1 MDAAIAR
8 LRIPVAVVLA
18 ASLVGGCTSDPV
30 PSPPAPPTIQAIGIL
45 AEEHIA
51 DPNRTYIL
59 ADGRTFEVSIETTRV
74 LFEGGAGQPLVL
86 GTDASGPFVGVF
98 SHQDGL
104 PEDCHLAGTGPDAIE
119 RGAFIEIG
127 DVLWRKA
134 SRFDPSSDLPA
145 VGARYDG
152 SNRFCFNDQAEVAY
166 IVR

>member
-1 MDAAIAR
+1 VDPAIAPHR
-8 LRIPVAVVLA
+8 LPVAIVLA
-18 ASLVGGCTSDPV
+18 VSLLGGCTSDPA
-30 PSPPAPPTIQAIGIL
+30 PSPPGAPTIQAIGIL
-45 AEEHIA
+45 VEEHIA

-74 LFEGGAGQPLVL
+74 LFEGGLGQPFVL

-119 RGAFIEIG
+119 RGAFIEIKG
-127 DVLWRKA
+127 VLWRKA
-134 SRFDPSSDLPA
+134 PSFVPSTDLPA
-145 VGARYDG
+145 VGTRYDG
-152 SNRFCFNDQAEVAY
+152 SNRFCFNDQSEVAY